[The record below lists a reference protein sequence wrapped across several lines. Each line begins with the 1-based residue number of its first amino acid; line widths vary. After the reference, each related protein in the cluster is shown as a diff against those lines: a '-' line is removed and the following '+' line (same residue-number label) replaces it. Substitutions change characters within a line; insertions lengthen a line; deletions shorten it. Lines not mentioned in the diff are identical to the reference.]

1 MVHAVWAAVSAIACL
16 YLIFTRQTGHPPPIV
31 LVPYVLVAWGVG
43 HGLIWAA
50 QRLAARGR
58 SVSALGD
65 TAEPAW
71 PIGLRLALVGTG
83 VAALIGI
90 IQVVGTV
97 LKRQWYPFPEA
108 GLWLTMLLV
117 SLVHAASF
125 AGLLMRRRWSRFLSA
140 TLTVGWAGLLG
151 KQIAEQ
157 LTSTAATDTT
167 GVLIAAGLML
177 LLLLFAAYLGWS
189 REARAFLVSSS
200 RGSASY
206 AGTR

>member
-1 MVHAVWAAVSAIACL
+1 MKHGMVHAVWAALSAIVCL

-50 QRLAARGR
+50 QRLAAKGR
-58 SVSALGD
+58 SVSAPLGD
-65 TAEPAW
+65 TAEVSW

-117 SLVHAASF
+117 CLAHAASF

-140 TLTVGWAGLLG
+140 TLTVGWAVLLA
-151 KQIAEQ
+151 KQITDQ
-157 LTSTAATDTT
+157 LTSIAATDTT

-177 LLLLFAAYLGWS
+177 LVLLFAAYLAWS
-189 REARAFLVSSS
+189 REVRTFLI
-200 RGSASY
+200 R
-206 AGTR
+206 